1 MLIKRSAFHYLPS
14 STALSRMNGGI
25 MGWPQYC
32 IQLQIKMGSGL
43 SHSHSCYYWPF
54 FKMFSN
60 ILCCA
65 GSGHVNPFSCI
76 RNDIFVNVFLYVLS
90 NSDWTMA
97 SDHSARRHLVS
108 IEDHDLNS
116 GGFVEV
122 TCRCPY
128 LLPRLAGVMYFM
140 RAGQPWNWPH
150 L

>member
-1 MLIKRSAFHYLPS
+1 MLIKRSASPIIHSAVQNERWDHGMATILHP
-14 STALSRMNGGI
+14 APNKNGLWVI
-25 MGWPQYC
+25 
-32 IQLQIKMGSGL
+32 
-43 SHSHSCYYWPF
+43 PF
-54 FKMFSN
+54 LLLLTFKMFSN

-128 LLPRLAGVMYFM
+128 LLPRLAGVTYFM
-140 RAGQPWNWPH
+140 RAGQP
-150 L
+150 